1 MSDICFSPS
10 QVALLVGIGGVLQG
24 VIATLFWLAI
34 RSKED
39 SIKDAR
45 EVRDRALDLNE
56 RTIVNSERQAE
67 VVSQVV
73 KPRGRR
79 S

>member
-1 MSDICFSPS
+1 MSDVCFSPA
-10 QVALLVGIGGVLQG
+10 QLGLLVAIGGVLQT
-24 VIATLFWLAI
+24 VIVTLFWLAI
-34 RSKED
+34 RSRDD

-56 RTIVNSERQAE
+56 RTIVNSERQTE